1 MIHLIEVGPRNGQFA
16 RVMCVGWEGRGQDS
30 HLGKG
35 VRGTPVGVLEFRA
48 RGLHHCIGGDEVIHG
63 CQKPDKM
70 KEKEKEREKE
80 DESISG
86 GDRLCDSLR
95 EGRMR

>member
-1 MIHLIEVGPRNGQFA
+1 MIH
-16 RVMCVGWEGRGQDS
+16 C
-30 HLGKG
+30 
-35 VRGTPVGVLEFRA
+35 
-48 RGLHHCIGGDEVIHG
+48 
-63 CQKPDKM
+63 CQKPDVMKE

-95 EGRMR
+95 GGGMRVMRAKM

>member
-1 MIHLIEVGPRNGQFA
+1 
-16 RVMCVGWEGRGQDS
+16 
-30 HLGKG
+30 
-35 VRGTPVGVLEFRA
+35 
-48 RGLHHCIGGDEVIHG
+48 
-63 CQKPDKM
+63 M

-95 EGRMR
+95 EGGMREMRVKM